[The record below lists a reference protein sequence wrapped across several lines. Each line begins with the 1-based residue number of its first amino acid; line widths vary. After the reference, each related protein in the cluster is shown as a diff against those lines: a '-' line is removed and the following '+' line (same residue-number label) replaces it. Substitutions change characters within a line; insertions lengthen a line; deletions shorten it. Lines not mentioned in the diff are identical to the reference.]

1 MNISLSFQP
10 IQPLYTIAT
19 LMINVDGL
27 LLETH
32 LAGKEEADTQGQLD
46 ALKLYL
52 KTVLQINEQGVSMI

>member
-1 MNISLSFQP
+1 M
-10 IQPLYTIAT
+10 AT
-19 LMINVDGL
+19 FLINVTDGI

-32 LAGKEEADTQGQLD
+32 LAGKEEADTEGQLD